1 MAELGVS
8 TGMIAGLLAA
18 EVFGRDE
25 GDTMQLSQADVD
37 DIIKIMKLVVTGEL
51 MGGAIPLTTFH
62 CEVLRNVCVSDLHK
76 NLVLANPDAIPHL
89 LSGLF
94 LDPDHPM
101 GLRAKEILGPQAIP
115 TPGDVQ
121 AVYQQ
126 NYAEALAQ
134 LALFPAGKDALIA
147 DESVTA
153 ALEAV
158 VEQGLSQEAQ
168 EFARG
173 ALIGLRGF
181 AEHEVVVANHV
192 MLSYEWEMQPTI
204 LRINDSLQRRG
215 YAVWVDVEQ
224 MKGSIMDA

>member
-1 MAELGVS
+1 
-8 TGMIAGLLAA
+8 
-18 EVFGRDE
+18 
-25 GDTMQLSQADVD
+25 MQLSQADVD
-37 DIIKIMKLVVTGEL
+37 NIIKLMNLFVTGGIL
-51 MGGAIPLTTFH
+51 GGTMQLAANWS
-62 CEVLRNVCVSDLHK
+62 EALRNICVSDLHK
-76 NLVLANPDAIPHL
+76 TRVLANPDAIPHL

-101 GLRAKEILGPQAIP
+101 GLRAKEIVGPQAAP
-115 TPGDVQ
+115 TPVEMQ
-121 AVYQQ
+121 AAWQQ

-134 LALFPAGKDALIA
+134 LALFPAGKDALLA

-158 VEQGLSQEAQ
+158 VERGLSQEAQ

>member
-1 MAELGVS
+1 MF
-8 TGMIAGLLAA
+8 I
-18 EVFGRDE
+18 
-25 GDTMQLSQADVD
+25 
-37 DIIKIMKLVVTGEL
+37 GEL
-51 MGGAIPLTTFH
+51 LGGSIPLTTQWS
-62 CEVLRNVCVSDLHK
+62 EGPRNICVSDFHK
-76 NLVLANPDAIPHL
+76 TLVLANLDAIPHL

-94 LDPDHPM
+94 LNPDHPK
-101 GLRAKEILGPQAIP
+101 GLRAKEILGPAATP
-115 TPGDVQ
+115 TPVEVQ

-126 NYAEALAQ
+126 NNAEALAQ

-147 DESVTA
+147 DNSVTA

-158 VEQGLSQEAQ
+158 VEHGLSQEAK
-168 EFARG
+168 EFARA

-181 AEHEVVVANHV
+181 AEHELVVANHV